1 MKSNKIILTFI
12 LLIFS
17 GIINAQTVSVNCEVA
32 PPFYP
37 RSEGNNRLY
46 DISNC
51 WAFGAVTYTRVSSQL
66 ISGNFSMRSNTPTS
80 LDPNACWVKSPWIKP
95 GTGNITFKMKF
106 EATSAATL
114 RRIILTYCSYDPAS
128 LSSSKEGTHFR
139 FDSISYAPNLP
150 TTAQTLSFAVPAA
163 IANSGLPYKIRI
175 SFVGTGGTT
184 RYNMDDLVIPGTHWS
199 DPSNNCLPLPVIQD
213 ADSDGVADADDA
225 YPNDATR
232 AYNNYYPAAG
242 KGTLMFEDL
251 WPTTGDYDFNDYVA
265 SYRYNLV
272 TNAANRV
279 VEMKLA
285 LTTRAIGA
293 SLKNGFGFQLNNIE
307 PIYVSSITG
316 TQTNNASWVST
327 ASNGTEEGQDYA
339 NIIVFDD
346 AFKILPSPGGSGVN
360 VDPANPYAT
369 PVVQNIT
376 ITFST
381 LSDLIL
387 FKDDIIF
394 NPYLIVNQDRGRE
407 VHLPNFV
414 PTKKANVSLFGTGQ
428 DATNP
433 SANKYYKTKTN
444 LPWALQIEAEI
455 PYPKTKIDILQA
467 YPNFA
472 SWAESS
478 GASFTDWYQNLSG
491 YRDNTKIYI
500 EP

>member
-1 MKSNKIILTFI
+1 MKLNKFLVALLMLTSI
-12 LLIFS
+12 
-17 GIINAQTVSVNCEVA
+17 GGINAQSLSVNCETA
-32 PPFYP
+32 PPYYT

-51 WAFGAVTYTRVSSQL
+51 WAFGAVTYTRTSTQI
-66 ISGNFSMRSNTPTS
+66 ISGNFSMRSNSPTS
-80 LDPNACWVKSPWIKP
+80 LDPNACWVKSPWLKP
-95 GTGNITFKMKF
+95 GSGNITLKMKF
-106 EATSAATL
+106 ESATSATL
-114 RRIILTYCSYDPAS
+114 RRVILTYCSYDPAS
-128 LSSSKEGTHFR
+128 LSSSKEGTHIR
-139 FDSISYAPNLP
+139 FDSISYVPNLP
-150 TTAQTLSFAVPAA
+150 TTAQTLSFAIPAA
-163 IANSGLPYKIRI
+163 IANSGQVYKIRI

-184 RYNMDDLVIPGTHWS
+184 RFNMDDLVIPGTYWS
-199 DPSNNCLPLPVIQD
+199 DPSNSCLPLPVIVD

-307 PIYVSSITG
+307 PIYVTSVTG
-316 TQTNNASWVST
+316 AETHNASWVST
-327 ASNGTEEGQDYA
+327 ASNGTENGQDFA

-346 AFKILPSPGGSGVN
+346 AFKILPSQGGSGVN

-381 LSDLIL
+381 LSDLLL

-407 VHLPNFV
+407 VHLANNLPS
-414 PTKKANVSLFGTGQ
+414 KKANTALFGTGQ
-428 DATNP
+428 DATNVG
-433 SANKYYKTKTN
+433 AGKYYKTKNN
-444 LPWALQIEAEI
+444 LPWALQVESEI

-472 SWAESS
+472 NWAESS